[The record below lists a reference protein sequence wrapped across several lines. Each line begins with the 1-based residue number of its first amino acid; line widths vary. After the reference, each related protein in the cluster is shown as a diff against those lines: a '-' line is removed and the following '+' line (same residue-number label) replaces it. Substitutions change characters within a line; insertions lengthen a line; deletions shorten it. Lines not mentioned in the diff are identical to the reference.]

1 MQLNSKL
8 SIFDDEVKPCGRID
22 ARCACL
28 LEEAACAA
36 VPRIPVAR
44 TSAHAY
50 TLQVDNEEAL
60 RDALRAVTIPSTP
73 TTR

>member
-8 SIFDDEVKPCGRID
+8 SIFDDEVKPRGRID

-28 LEEAACAA
+28 LEKAACA

-44 TSAHAY
+44 TSVHAY